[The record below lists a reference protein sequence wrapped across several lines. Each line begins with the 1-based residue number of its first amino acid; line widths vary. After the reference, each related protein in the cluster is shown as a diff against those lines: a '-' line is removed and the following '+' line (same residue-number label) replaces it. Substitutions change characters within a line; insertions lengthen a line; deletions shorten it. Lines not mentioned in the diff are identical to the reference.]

1 MTNKLGAGLHH
12 SKAPR
17 AHVDRLYAVIK
28 VRGLLTHLMAQI
40 GEYEMSPNT
49 KAFWEK
55 IPNKIRKHLYNA
67 R

>member
-1 MTNKLGAGLHH
+1 MTNKLRTNLHH
-12 SKAPR
+12 AEAPR
-17 AHVDRLYAVIK
+17 VHVNHLYTVIK
-28 VRGLLTHLMAQI
+28 VRGLLTHLTAQI
-40 GEYEMSPNT
+40 GEYRIYTNT